1 MKASVVKIPSM
12 TPDRDF
18 LLKFLVLHLLE
29 LEQHYIISTLISY
42 EKKDYRLAHE
52 WYHYKLG
59 VAL

>member
-52 WYHYKLG
+52 
-59 VAL
+59 